1 MTLMGW
7 AEVIKNCGLD
17 CGKRMRN
24 SCSLE
29 KMRYLQRRK
38 KIIGGK
44 RGRKKKRKCDSIG
57 KRKKKYRKE

>member
-1 MTLMGW
+1 MFFRENAIS
-7 AEVIKNCGLD
+7 AET
-17 CGKRMRN
+17 
-24 SCSLE
+24 
-29 KMRYLQRRK
+29 K